1 MLTSVCASAAAPP
14 SSINVTVETSAAD
27 LAGIIN
33 QSLPKELYKGQ
44 GGLGT
49 SVSVLRTGPMV
60 VNAAD
65 NYVYLTLP
73 VQLTFK
79 YALYESYPL
88 RAGLKFKAKID
99 VTPDWRLKT
108 EVYYIGLSDNLAE
121 SFKLGP
127 LSLKPKSMV
136 DNISQPVQKLLAPM
150 IDTKVNDAVQ
160 LRNKVNGVWQKAFSP
175 TLVSKEFSA
184 WLKLAPERI
193 VMSPLSAANNQIR
206 LSIGIITGAEVIVG
220 PKPPPAPVKP
230 LPQVQQLQ
238 AFDKAFRI
246 QLGTDIFY
254 ADLVEALK
262 PVLLEKTFGEEK
274 KITVKRFNLKGEDG
288 RLVVVLT
295 ATGDFDGELTLL
307 AKPVYNQQNNSLSF
321 EEVDFDTKGA
331 GVLISAGSWLFSST
345 IKKTIKTK
353 LDSSIS
359 EQLEKARAKASSA
372 LASVQIAEHV
382 KLTGA
387 VKSLGL
393 GEPAV
398 LTDRLSLRVV
408 AVGESSVSL
417 K

>member
-1 MLTSVCASAAAPP
+1 MCASAAAPP
-14 SSINVTVETSAAD
+14 SSINLTVETSAAD
-27 LAGIIN
+27 LAAIIN

-60 VNAAD
+60 VHAAD
-65 NYVYLTLP
+65 NYLYLTLP

-79 YALYESYPL
+79 YVMYESYPL
-88 RAGLKFKAKID
+88 KAGLKFRVKVN
-99 VTPDWRLKT
+99 VTPDWRLRT
-108 EVYYIGLSDNLAE
+108 EVYYMGLSDNLADD
-121 SFKLGP
+121 FKVGP

-136 DNISQPVQKLLAPM
+136 DNISQPVQKLLAPV
-150 IDTKVNDAVQ
+150 IDAKVNDAVQ
-160 LRNKVNGVWQKAFSP
+160 LKPKVARLWQNAFSP
-175 TLVSKEFSA
+175 TLVSKEFNA

-193 VMSPLSAANNQIR
+193 VMSPLSAANNQVR
-206 LSIGIITGAEVIVG
+206 LSIGIVTGAEIVVG
-220 PKPPPAPVKP
+220 PKPTPAPVKA

-262 PVLLEKTFGEEK
+262 PVLLEKTFGEDK
-274 KITVKRFNLKGEDG
+274 KITVKGFNLKGEDG
-288 RLVVVLT
+288 RLVVILN
-295 ATGDFDGELTLL
+295 ATGDFNGELTLL
-307 AKPVYNQQNNSLSF
+307 AKPVYNPQNNSLTF
-321 EEVDFDTKGA
+321 EDVDFDTKGA

-353 LDSSIS
+353 LDSSVS
-359 EQLEKARAKASSA
+359 EQLEKARGKASSA

-393 GEPAV
+393 GEPVV
-398 LTDRLSLRVV
+398 LNDRLSLQVV
-408 AVGESSVSL
+408 ALGESSVSL